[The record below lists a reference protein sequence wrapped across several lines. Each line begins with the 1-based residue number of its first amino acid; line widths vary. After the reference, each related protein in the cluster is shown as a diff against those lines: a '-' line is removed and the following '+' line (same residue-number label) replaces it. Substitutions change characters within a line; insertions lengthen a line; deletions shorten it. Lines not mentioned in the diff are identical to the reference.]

1 MTSETEVKFGTL
13 KRKKSKLKLR
23 NPEKEVQSKS
33 ERTEE
38 DFYQSYMSTPLTIRR
53 IENSPGGSRSNSF
66 QAGATSP
73 CYESKVSSCD
83 GFSDMS
89 DSNPESYESEND
101 IYRTVIALYSY
112 AGDCESSIAM
122 EAGEEFLVTEADEEG
137 WTKVRRKNYDRQDSE
152 GFVPSA
158 YLQHL

>member
-1 MTSETEVKFGTL
+1 MG

-23 NPEKEVQSKS
+23 NPEKEVQCKS

-66 QAGATSP
+66 QVGATSP
-73 CYESKVSSCD
+73 CSESKVSSCD

-101 IYRTVIALYSY
+101 IFRTVVALYSY
-112 AGDCESSIAM
+112 PGDWRVVLLWRPE
-122 EAGEEFLVTEADEEG
+122 
-137 WTKVRRKNYDRQDSE
+137 
-152 GFVPSA
+152 
-158 YLQHL
+158 